1 MSQSGE
7 AAYEMSS
14 TATSGNSV
22 LSLFS
27 SNLGKEVKK
36 SVGRGGVGG
45 GAFRELGGPATE
57 RGFITRAF

>member
-7 AAYEMSS
+7 AAYGMSS

-27 SNLGKEVKK
+27 SSLGKEVKK
-36 SVGRGGVGG
+36 SVGQGGV